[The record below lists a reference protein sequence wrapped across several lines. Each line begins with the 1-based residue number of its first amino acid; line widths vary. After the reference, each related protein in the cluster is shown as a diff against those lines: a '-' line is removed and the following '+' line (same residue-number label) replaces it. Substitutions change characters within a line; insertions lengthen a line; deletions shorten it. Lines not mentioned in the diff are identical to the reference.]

1 MANYKKTTKD
11 DTVSDIRNVK
21 VKRTVQ
27 KEVVEELTL
36 SKLDKT
42 ISDIQRKID
51 DYTVRKNNF
60 EFIRLD
66 VELEAKK
73 VKLLVEEEIEELI
86 K

>member
-27 KEVVEELTL
+27 KEVIEELTL

>member
-27 KEVVEELTL
+27 KEVIEELTL

-60 EFIRLD
+60 KAIRSD